1 MKQTHRNSLKFV
13 LIIFMVIAL
22 TSCALGQGVKFVSK
36 NKAND
41 EMHYSKEEASQY
53 EECVNVILD
62 NGTKAF
68 FGNYRVDENFFSYIV
83 SNFGLKTLKKICKN
97 GDFNNPEIW
106 YKYTGNTINSLWFY
120 YKNDQHFHF
129 ENEDR
134 VIAKNTKSSK
144 TVLEFTGDFSLAND
158 ISTVKYLRDRG
169 NDITK
174 CFSPNLLKEMR
185 GADIFSVNNEFCYS
199 TRGEALKGKDY
210 TFRANPTD
218 CALLKNIGVDFVNL
232 ANNHSYDYGE
242 EALLDTLDTLS
253 VYNIP
258 YVGAGRNLDEA
269 SRPLYYVLNGRKI
282 AFVSATQ
289 IERSA
294 NYTREATESSAG
306 VLKTLKPDRY
316 VSVIQEASKNAD
328 IVIAIV
334 HWGTEGND
342 RYGADQVEL
351 ARAFVDAG
359 ADCIIGCHSHCL
371 QGVEFIDNVPVF
383 YSLGNYWFAVDD
395 KMPESFKT
403 GIAKIEIGED
413 GSVNPYFLPCEFNMG
428 VTKLIT
434 EQSERAKDC
443 AYLESLSTSARVDSK
458 GRIFA
463 K

>member
-1 MKQTHRNSLKFV
+1 M
-13 LIIFMVIAL
+13 
-22 TSCALGQGVKFVSK
+22 
-36 NKAND
+36 
-41 EMHYSKEEASQY
+41 
-53 EECVNVILD
+53 
-62 NGTKAF
+62 
-68 FGNYRVDENFFSYIV
+68 
-83 SNFGLKTLKKICKN
+83 
-97 GDFNNPEIW
+97 
-106 YKYTGNTINSLWFY
+106 
-120 YKNDQHFHF
+120 
-129 ENEDR
+129 
-134 VIAKNTKSSK
+134 
-144 TVLEFTGDFSLAND
+144 
-158 ISTVKYLRDRG
+158 RD
-169 NDITK
+169 
-174 CFSPNLLKEMR
+174 
-185 GADIFSVNNEFCYS
+185 ADIFSVNNEFCYS

-232 ANNHSYDYGE
+232 ANNHTYDYGE

-253 VYNIP
+253 VYGIP

-269 SRPLYYVLNGRKI
+269 TRPLYYVLNGRKI

-294 NYTREATESSAG
+294 NYTKEATESSAG

-342 RYGADQVEL
+342 RFGADQKEL
-351 ARAFVDAG
+351 AKAFVDAG

-413 GSVNPYFLPCEFNMG
+413 GSVIPYFLPCEFNMG

-434 EQSERAKDC
+434 EQSERAKDY
-443 AYLESLSTSARVDSK
+443 AYLESLSTSARVDSN